1 MQLLAFLAVFSVLF
15 AGKVLA
21 LSITFPGGSL
31 SNLPPSQFFN
41 FNDPDVMNTCQKDCA
56 PAIDAIRNC
65 GDTDDAC
72 LCSSNA
78 TIPAITSCHQCVFG
92 DLIHKRK
99 LASDPREDSTP
110 ALTAYQTSCLSSPIN
125 GTLLDASRPAPD
137 TFKSYKALFAIT
149 VPPDWD
155 GPFGQGLSMAAT
167 VITVIAGAGLG
178 AGMIG
183 VLISM

>member
-1 MQLLAFLAVFSVLF
+1 MSFWQLHYFY
-15 AGKVLA
+15 
-21 LSITFPGGSL
+21 
-31 SNLPPSQFFN
+31 SNLQNPT
-41 FNDPDVMNTCQKDCA
+41 NT
-56 PAIDAIRNC
+56 
-65 GDTDDAC
+65 
-72 LCSSNA
+72 LSLLLSSA
-78 TIPAITSCHQCVFG
+78 
-92 DLIHKRK
+92 
-99 LASDPREDSTP
+99 
-110 ALTAYQTSCLSSPIN
+110 AYQTSCLSSPIN